1 MCTWFWLRL
10 SSIAWHVPTDPGTSV
25 ILFLDKFTASRFLRV
40 LIASGKWVSLF
51 SDTFR
56 VRKFDNCD
64 IESGSLVNRF
74 PSKDKCSSPFRFPI
88 SFGMISEKKQNN
100 KALQISIT
108 LIFASINI
116 CRYLSFDSYYGFI
129 VFVVQLWTVFTFLSV
144 YPSTCFVLLAFIYQ
158 KLFQL
163 CLYT

>member
-1 MCTWFWLRL
+1 MVSTPLRVLVYFWGYNKYTSILATTCSRVLLSENKKTVSRVCTWFWLRL
-10 SSIAWHVPTDPGTSV
+10 SSIAWHVLTDPGISV

-100 KALQISIT
+100 KAL
-108 LIFASINI
+108 
-116 CRYLSFDSYYGFI
+116 
-129 VFVVQLWTVFTFLSV
+129 
-144 YPSTCFVLLAFIYQ
+144 
-158 KLFQL
+158 
-163 CLYT
+163 YTD